1 MIYTFSPGCPQT
13 GQISILDIANEL
25 QISSTGLSLQAVS
38 INPLNPYSPSKPNG
52 VAPHGIDEFR
62 GYKHRSVGLSL
73 DVVNLYSYA
82 NGESLN
88 YSVWPAAD
96 LVVQSKPFWVTV
108 NIASASALVIEATA
122 NTGASRTG
130 IVALTA
136 NGVVAYIEVN
146 QDGNGGGI
154 EL

>member
-13 GQISILDIANEL
+13 GQISMLNIANEL

-38 INPLNPYSPSKPNG
+38 IIPLNPYSPSKPNG

-62 GYKHRSVGLSL
+62 GYKHRCIGFSS
-73 DVVNLYSYA
+73 DVVNLYSYG

-88 YSVWPAAD
+88 YVVWPVAD
-96 LVVQSKPFWVTV
+96 LVVQDKPFWVTV
-108 NIASASALVIEATA
+108 GIYSASALRIEVTA

-130 IVALTA
+130 IVSLVA

-146 QDGNGGGI
+146 QDGNGGGGI
-154 EL
+154 E